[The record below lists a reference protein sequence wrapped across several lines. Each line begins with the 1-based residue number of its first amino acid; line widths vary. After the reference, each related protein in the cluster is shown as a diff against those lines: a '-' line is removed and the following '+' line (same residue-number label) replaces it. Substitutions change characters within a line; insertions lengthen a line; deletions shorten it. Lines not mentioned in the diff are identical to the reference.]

1 MRHDRTTKTALV
13 ALLLAALPLAAGAQP
28 RPEPAPQSA
37 PGNLNAAPPEKVAPP
52 IGTRPD
58 AREDSGDAGA
68 STSGRLSR
76 SNGTIVPPAN
86 VDPGMAARPPDTGP
100 NSMTVL
106 PPPGTGGT
114 PK

>member
-1 MRHDRTTKTALV
+1 MRHDLATKTALV
-13 ALLLAALPLAAGAQP
+13 ALLLAGLPLAAVAQP

-37 PGNLNAAPPEKVAPP
+37 PGNLNAAPPEKFAPP

-58 AREDSGDAGA
+58 AKEDSGAGE
-68 STSGRLSR
+68 STSDRLSR